1 MEDVDKLRSYLRRAV
16 DDAQALRGR
25 VRELEESA
33 REPIAIVGMSCRY
46 PGDVRTPEDLWSLV
60 DRGVDAITDFP
71 ADRGWDVEGLYDPDP
86 DRPGTSYVTKG
97 GFLADAAE
105 FDAGFFGIGPRE
117 ATAMDPQQR
126 LLLETAWE
134 AVERAGI
141 DPSGLR
147 GSRTG
152 VFVGAMTQDYG
163 PPLHDGAAGYDG
175 YRLTGQTASV
185 ASGRVSYA
193 LGLQGPAVTVDTACS
208 SSLVATHMATRALR
222 DGECELALAGG
233 AAVMATP
240 GMFVEFSRQ
249 RGLAGD
255 GRCKAFAE
263 AADGTAWAEGVGLLL
278 LERLSDA
285 RRNGH
290 RVLAV
295 IRGSAVNQDGAS
307 NGLTAPNGLSQEEVV
322 RRALSSAGLA
332 PRDVDVVEAHGT
344 GTALGD
350 PIEAQ
355 ALLATYGQDRPEGR
369 PLWLGSL
376 KSNIGHAQAAAGVG
390 GVIKMVMAMR
400 HGVLPK
406 TLHVDEPSSFVDWS
420 AGSVELLTEGRS
432 WPEAGRPRRA
442 GVSSFGVSG
451 TNAHLIVEQA
461 PEVVDG
467 REGSGPVVVS
477 DGVLPWVVSARSE
490 GALREQARRLLDHLD
505 RHPEVTPVAVGH
517 ALATGRAA
525 LDHRAVVIGREPMEL
540 KEGLAALAAG
550 EPSSGVV
557 SGVAPGGPGRT
568 VFVFPGQGAQWVG
581 MGVGLLES
589 SPVFAEHLRAC
600 AGALEPFTGWDL
612 VGVLRGVDGVPGLD
626 RVDVVQPALWAVMV
640 SLARLWEHLGVV
652 PDAVVGHSQGEI
664 AAAHIAGVLS
674 LEDSARVV
682 ALRSQT
688 IAALAGP
695 GGMVSLPLPVADA
708 SVLIERWGGRLA
720 VATVNG
726 PAATV
731 VAGDIDAVE
740 ELLTHCDEA
749 DIRARRIPVDYASHT
764 PHMEALKDRL
774 LELLAPVRPRLA
786 SVAFYSSV
794 AGRTGGPMPDTTV
807 MDAGYWY
814 ENLAT
819 TVDFQHATR
828 TLLDDG
834 HALFIEASP
843 HPVLTHPV
851 QETAED
857 HVGTTDVTVT
867 GTLRRDDDTWQR
879 VLTSLATAHTH
890 TAIDWTRFYATG
902 TGPVDLPTYPFQRE
916 RFWLEWSGG
925 VGDVG
930 VVGQGVSGH
939 PLLGAVVELGGS
951 DAAVL
956 TGRLSSASQA
966 WLSDHVVAG
975 VVVVPG
981 AVLVEMALRAGDE
994 VGVEGVEELTL
1005 EEPLIL
1011 PGGAGVQLRVEM
1023 GEPDDSGRRPV
1034 SVYSRPDSEETG
1046 TPWTRHATGTLT
1058 ARMPTAPDYA
1068 AWAPP
1073 TAWPPAGAVPVD
1085 VEELYSSLLDEGYEY
1100 GPEFQGVRGVW
1111 RLGEEVFAD
1120 VVLPEDRQGEVAGF
1134 GLHPVLLDAALHAG
1148 LLTGL
1153 GSGGGSLG
1161 LPFVWSGVRLH
1172 ATGAVHARVR
1182 LTPTGRASFA
1192 VEMADAEGAPIAS
1205 VDNLALRPV
1214 DPAKLTGTP
1223 GGHHDALYRLEWLR
1237 RTAQE
1242 SDGATSGPWALVGDN
1257 AFGLTS
1263 AMAVGRT
1270 TRYADLSALGAA
1282 LATIAPDPASGGRPE
1297 LALFC
1302 PRPTEHTSSGDPVA
1316 VRAALAEALLL
1327 VRSWL
1332 ADERFAEL
1340 RLAVVTRGA
1349 VSAGSTT
1356 DPDLALAAVWGLLR
1370 SAQTENPERIVLV
1383 DIDADESSLRALPSA
1398 LTLGE
1403 PQLAVRAGEI
1413 LVPRLVRA
1421 AGPGEEGRS
1430 GGGTATT
1437 GSPLGDPEGTVLI
1450 TGGTGTLGG
1459 LLACHLVT
1467 TYGTRH
1473 LLLAGRRGPDAD
1485 GARELVAELTA
1496 LGATATVVACDAAD
1510 PVALAA
1516 VLDGIPAGHPLTAV
1530 VHTAGVLDDGLVSG
1544 LTPDRLDTVLRPKAD
1559 AAWHLHRLTRDRELS
1574 AFVMFS
1580 SVMGALGGAGQ
1591 GNYAAANVFLDALA
1605 EHRRARGLPAVSL
1618 AWGLWE
1624 PRSGLTGDLGRAD
1637 LARMARTGL
1646 VPLTPERGLA
1656 LFDTALVRDE
1666 PTLVPAGLEAAR
1678 SARDGGG
1685 PVPAVLGA
1693 LVRPRTTR
1701 RTAAVSGKPAGPA
1714 GGRRFAGMS
1723 PADAER
1729 ELLEVVRAH
1738 AGAVLGHGGPSA
1750 VRPDSTFRELGFDSL
1765 ASVELRNRL
1774 TDALGRR
1781 LPATAVFDYPTPVVL
1796 ARYLRGE
1803 LLGDAADADA
1813 GSGPVVTGTAWDE
1826 PIAVVGMGCRLPGGI
1841 DSPEDLWE
1849 LLAAGGDAISE
1860 FPADRGWDVEGLY
1873 DPDPDRPGK
1882 SYVREGGF
1890 LADATMFDA
1899 GFFGIGPREATAMDP
1914 QQRLLLETA
1923 WEAVERAG
1931 IDPSGLRGSR
1941 TGVFVGAM
1949 NQEYGSPLHQAAEGM
1964 DGYLL
1969 TGRTAG
1975 VISGRL
1981 AYFLGLEGPAITVD
1995 TACSSSLVALHQA
2008 IHALRQGECPLAVAG
2023 GVAVMATPGVFTE
2036 FSRQRGLAADGRVKA
2051 FAAAADGTGWG
2062 EGVGVLL
2069 LERLSDARRNGH
2081 RVLAVVRG
2089 SAVNQD
2095 GASNGLT
2102 APNGPSQERVIR
2114 QALAN
2119 ARLSADEVDVVEAH
2133 GTGTTLGDPIE
2144 AQALLATYGQNRPE
2158 DRPLWLGSLKSNIG
2172 HTMAASGLAG
2182 VIKMVMALRHGV
2194 LPKTLHVDE
2203 PTPHVDWSAGGVRL
2217 LTEERAWP
2225 DADRPRRAA
2234 ISAFGISGT
2243 NAHLIVEQAPEVV
2256 EGGGG
2261 AAPVVVSDGVLP
2273 WVVSARS
2280 EGALREQARRLL
2292 DHLDRHPEVTPVEVG
2307 HALAAS
2313 RAALDHR
2320 AVVIGRDRSD
2330 YLDGLTALAAGEPSG
2345 RLVSGVAPGGPGRTV
2360 FVFPGQGAQWVGMG
2374 VGLLESSPVFA
2385 EHLRACAVA
2394 LEPFT
2399 GWDLVGVLRGVDGVP
2414 GLDRV
2419 DVVQP
2424 ALWAVMV
2431 SLARLWEHLG
2441 VVPDAVVG
2449 HSQGEIAAAHIA
2461 GVLSLE
2467 DSARVV
2473 ALRSQTI
2480 AAMAGS
2486 GGMVS
2491 LPLSRSDAS
2500 ALIESWAGRVFVAAV
2515 NGPSSTVVAG
2525 DTDALAELL
2534 AHCEGEQ
2541 IRARRVPVDY
2551 ASHTPHMEILKD
2563 RLLELLAPVRPRP
2576 ASVAF
2581 YSSVTGHTGGPMPD
2595 STVMDAGYW
2604 YENLATTVDFEAA
2617 TRALL
2622 DGGHSLFV
2630 EASPHPVLTYPVQE
2644 TAEDH
2649 AESLRVTVTGTLRRD
2664 DDTWQRL
2671 LTSLAATHMQTSADW
2686 SVFYPADRPTHLDLP
2701 TYPFQRERFW
2711 LEWSG
2716 GVGDVGVVGQG
2727 VSGHPL
2733 LGAVV
2738 ELGGSDA
2745 AVLTGRLSTASV
2757 GWLSDQVV
2765 PGAVLVEMV
2774 LRAGDEVGVDGVE
2787 ELTLEEPLILPDG
2800 AGMQLRVEV
2809 GEPDDS
2815 GRRPVGVYSRPDG
2828 EDSGGPWTRHA
2839 TGTLAPD
2846 GSVPTSWDAR
2856 IWPPSGAVPM
2866 EIEEYEYGPEFQ
2878 GVRGV
2883 WRVGEEVFAE
2893 VVLPEER
2900 QGEVAG
2906 FGLHPVLL
2914 DAALHAGLIVGGVS
2928 LGLPFVW
2935 SGVRLHA
2942 TGAVHARVRLT
2953 PTGRASFAVELADP
2967 EGAPIASVDNL
2978 ALRPVDPAE
2987 LTTADTSSATAE
2999 TSARPRITRRTAAG
3013 STAGQR
3019 FAGKSL
3025 IDAERELLEV
3035 VRAHAGAVLGHTG
3048 ASAVRPESTFREL
3061 GFDSQS
3067 SIVLRNRLTE
3077 AVGLRLPAT
3086 AVFDHP
3092 TPVVLAR
3099 YLRGEL
3105 LGDAA
3110 DADTDAGLVV
3120 TGTAR
3125 DEPIAV
3131 VGMGCRLPGGV
3142 GSPEELWDLVASGT
3156 EALSGFPADRG
3167 WDVAGLYDPDPDR
3180 PGTSYVTKGGF
3191 LADAA
3196 EFDAGFFGISPRE
3209 ATAMD
3214 PQQRLLLET
3223 AWEAVERAG
3232 IDPSG
3237 LRGSRTG
3244 VFVGAV
3250 SLEYG
3255 TPLHQ
3260 APEGMDG
3267 LLMTGKMTSV
3277 ISGRLAYFLGL
3288 EGPAITV
3295 DTACSSSLVAL
3306 HQAVHSLRQGECAL
3320 AVTGG
3325 VSVIA
3330 SPGVFTEF
3338 SRQRGLAPDGRVKA
3352 FAAAADGTGWGEG
3365 VGVLLLERLSDA
3377 RRNGHRVLAVVRG
3390 SAVNQDGASNGL
3402 TAPNGPS
3409 QERVIRQALANA
3421 RLSADE
3427 VDVVEAHGT
3436 GTTLGDPI
3444 EAQALLATYGQDRP
3458 EDRPLWL
3465 GSLKSNIGHLGA
3477 AAGVAGVIKMVMAL
3491 RKGKLPSTLNVDEPT
3506 PHVDWSAGAVEL
3518 LTEERPWPEAGR
3530 PRRAGI
3536 SAFGVSGTNAHLIV
3550 EQAPEAVDT
3559 DGSGVSGPVVVSD
3572 GVLPWV

>member
-46 PGDVRTPEDLWSLV
+46 PGDVRTPEDLWRLV
-60 DRGVDAITDFP
+60 ERGTDAITDFP

-97 GFLADAAE
+97 GFLADAAG

-141 DPSGLR
+141 DPGGLR

-222 DGECELALAGG
+222 DGECDLALAGG

-307 NGLTAPNGLSQEEVV
+307 NGLTAPNGLSQEEVI
-322 RRALSSAGLA
+322 RRALSSAGLV
-332 PRDVDVVEAHGT
+332 PQDVDVVEAHGT

-355 ALLATYGQDRPEGR
+355 ALLATYGQGRSEGR

-400 HGVLPK
+400 YGVLPR

-420 AGSVELLTEGRS
+420 AGSVELLTETRS
-432 WPEAGRPRRA
+432 WPEVDRPRRA

-461 PEVVDG
+461 PEVVEEG
-467 REGSGPVVVS
+467 EGSEPVVVAG
-477 DGVLPWVVSARSE
+477 GVLPWVVSARSE
-490 GALREQARRLLDHLD
+490 GALREQARRLLDYVD
-505 RHPEVTPVAVGH
+505 RRPGVTSVEVGH
-517 ALATGRAA
+517 ALATSRAVF
-525 LDHRAVVIGREPMEL
+525 DHRAVVIGREPVEL
-540 KEGLAALAAG
+540 RAGLAALAIG

-557 SGVAPGGPGRT
+557 SGVAPGGSGRT
-568 VFVFPGQGAQWVG
+568 AFVFPGQGAQWIG
-581 MGVGLLES
+581 MGVGLLDS
-589 SPVFAEHLRAC
+589 SPVFAEHLGAC
-600 AGALEPFTGWDL
+600 AAVLEPFTGWD
-612 VGVLRGVDGVPGLD
+612 VVDVLRGVEGVPGLD
-626 RVDVVQPALWAVMV
+626 RVEVVQPALWAVMV

-695 GGMVSLPLPVADA
+695 GGMVSLPLSSSDA
-708 SVLIERWGGRLA
+708 SVLIERWNGRLT

-726 PAATV
+726 PTATV

-740 ELLTHCDEA
+740 ELLTHCEDVQ
-749 DIRARRIPVDYASHT
+749 IRARRIPVDYASHT
-764 PHMEALKDRL
+764 PHMATLKHRL
-774 LELLAPVRPRLA
+774 LELLSPIQPRPG

-794 AGRTGGPMPDTTV
+794 AGHTGGPMPDTTV
-807 MDAGYWY
+807 MNAGYWY
-814 ENLAT
+814 DNLAT
-819 TVDFQHATR
+819 TVDFEAATKA
-828 TLLDDG
+828 LLDDG
-834 HALFIEASP
+834 HALFVEASP
-843 HPVLTHPV
+843 HPVLTYPV
-851 QETAED
+851 QETAEQHAD
-857 HVGTTDVTVT
+857 TAGVTVT

-879 VLTSLATAHTH
+879 VLTSLATAHTR
-890 TAIDWTRFYATG
+890 TAIDWTRFYAPATG
-902 TGPVDLPTYPFQRE
+902 AVDLPTYPFQRE

-925 VGDVG
+925 AGDAG
-930 VVGQGVSGH
+930 VVGQGVLGH
-939 PLLGAVVELGGS
+939 PLLGAVVELAGA
-951 DAAVL
+951 DAVVL

-966 WLSDHVVAG
+966 WLSDHVVTGA
-975 VVVVPG
+975 VVLPG
-981 AVLVEMALRAGDE
+981 AVLVEMVLRAGDE
-994 VGVEGVEELTL
+994 AGVDGVEELTL

-1011 PGGAGVQLRVEM
+1011 SGGAGVRLRVEV
-1023 GEPDDSGRRPV
+1023 GESDDTGRRPV
-1034 SVYSRPDSEETG
+1034 GVHSRPEGEETG
-1046 TPWTRHATGTLT
+1046 APWTRHATGTLT
-1058 ARMPTAPDYA
+1058 ARIPTGPDDA
-1068 AWAPP
+1068 AWARPA
-1073 TAWPPAGAVPVD
+1073 AWPPSGAVPAD
-1085 VEELYSSLLDEGYEY
+1085 AEELYASLADEGYEY

-1111 RLGEEVFAD
+1111 RRGNEVFAE
-1120 VVLPEDRQGEVAGF
+1120 VVLSEERQGEVAGF
-1134 GLHPVLLDAALHAG
+1134 GLHPVLLDAAMHAG
-1148 LLTGL
+1148 LIPSQDS

-1161 LPFVWSGVRLH
+1161 LPFVWSGVRLY

-1182 LTPTGRASFA
+1182 LTPTGRSSFA
-1192 VEMADAEGAPIAS
+1192 LELADTEGAPIAS
-1205 VDNLALRPV
+1205 VDNLALRPA
-1214 DPAKLTGTP
+1214 DPARLTGTP
-1223 GGHHDALYRLEWLR
+1223 GGHHDALYRLEWVR
-1237 RTAQE
+1237 HTAQE
-1242 SDGATSGPWALVGDN
+1242 SDGGTSGPWALVGDDT
-1257 AFGLTS
+1257 FGL
-1263 AMAVGRT
+1263 AAAVDADRT
-1270 TRYADLSALGAA
+1270 TRYADLSALAAA
-1282 LATIAPDPASGGRPE
+1282 LATSAPESASGRRPE

-1302 PRPTEHTSSGDPVA
+1302 PRPTEHISSGDPVA
-1316 VRAALAEALLL
+1316 VRAALTEALLL

-1332 ADERFAEL
+1332 ADERFTGL

-1349 VSAGSTT
+1349 MSAGSTT

-1370 SAQTENPERIVLV
+1370 SAQTENPDRIVLV
-1383 DIDADESSLRALPSA
+1383 DIDADESSLSTLPSA

-1403 PQLAVRAGEI
+1403 PQLAVRAGGI
-1413 LVPRLVRA
+1413 LVPRLTRA
-1421 AGPGEEGRS
+1421 AGPAEDRGAGK
-1430 GGGTATT
+1430 TT
-1437 GSPLGDPEGTVLI
+1437 TTRSPLGDPEGTVLI

-1459 LLACHLVT
+1459 LLARHLVT

-1485 GARELVAELTA
+1485 GAPELVTELTA
-1496 LGATATVVACDAAD
+1496 LGATATVVTCDVAD

-1530 VHTAGVLDDGLVSG
+1530 VHAAGVLDDGLFTD
-1544 LTPDRLDTVLRPKAD
+1544 LTPDRLDSVLRPKAD
-1559 AAWHLHRLTRDRELS
+1559 AAWHLHRLTKGRELS

-1624 PRSGLTGDLGRAD
+1624 PRSGLTGDLDRAD

-1656 LFDTALVRDE
+1656 LFDSALARDE

-1678 SARDGGG
+1678 SARDGGA

-1701 RTAAVSGKPAGPA
+1701 RTAAGPGTAAGTA
-1714 GGRRFAGMS
+1714 GGRRFAGMA

-1738 AGAVLGHGGPSA
+1738 AGAVLGHGEPSA

-1781 LPATAVFDYPTPVVL
+1781 LPATAVFDYPTPVAL

-1803 LLGDAADADA
+1803 LLGDAADAGA
-1813 GSGPVVTGTAWDE
+1813 HVHAHAGPVVTGTAWDE

-1849 LLAAGGDAISE
+1849 LLAAGGDAISD
-1860 FPADRGWDVEGLY
+1860 FPADRGWDLEGLY

-1890 LADATMFDA
+1890 LADAAGFDA

-1931 IDPSGLRGSR
+1931 IDPGGLRGSR
-1941 TGVFVGAM
+1941 TGVFIGAM
-1949 NQEYGSPLHQAAEGM
+1949 NQEYGSLLHQAPEGM

-1969 TGRTAG
+1969 TGKTAG

-2036 FSRQRGLAADGRVKA
+2036 FSRQRGLAADGRIKA

-2081 RVLAVVRG
+2081 RVLAVIRG

-2119 ARLSADEVDVVEAH
+2119 AGLAADEVDAVEAH

-2158 DRPLWLGSLKSNIG
+2158 ERPLWLGSLKSNIG

-2182 VIKMVMALRHGV
+2182 VIKMVLAIRHGV

-2203 PTPHVDWSAGGVRL
+2203 PTPHVDWSTGGVRL
-2217 LTEERAWP
+2217 LTEQRAWP

-2256 EGGGG
+2256 EGGEGSE
-2261 AAPVVVSDGVLP
+2261 PVVVAGGVLP

-2292 DHLDRHPEVTPVEVG
+2292 DHLDRRPGVTSVEVG
-2307 HALAAS
+2307 HALATS
-2313 RAALDHR
+2313 RAVFDHR
-2320 AVVIGRDRSD
+2320 AVVIGRDQSD
-2330 YLDGLTALAAGEPSG
+2330 YRDGLAALAAGEPSG
-2345 RLVSGVAPGGPGRTV
+2345 RLVSGVASGEAGRTV
-2360 FVFPGQGAQWVGMG
+2360 FVFPGQGAQWIGMG
-2374 VGLLESSPVFA
+2374 LGLLESSPAFA
-2385 EHLRACAVA
+2385 EHLEACAAA

-2399 GWDLVGVLRGVDGVP
+2399 GWDVVDVLRGVEGVP

-2441 VVPDAVVG
+2441 IVPDAVVG

-2491 LPLSRSDAS
+2491 LPLPRSDAS
-2500 ALIESWAGRVFVAAV
+2500 ALIERWAGQVFVAAV
-2515 NGPSSTVVAG
+2515 NSPLSTVVAG
-2525 DTDALAELL
+2525 DADALAELL
-2534 AHCEGEQ
+2534 AHCEDVQ
-2541 IRARRVPVDY
+2541 IRARRIPVDY
-2551 ASHTPHMEILKD
+2551 ASHTLHMEALKD
-2563 RLLELLAPVRPRP
+2563 RLLELLAPIQPRP
-2576 ASVAF
+2576 GSVAF
-2581 YSSVTGHTGGPMPD
+2581 YSSVAGHTGGPMPD
-2595 STVMDAGYW
+2595 TTVMNAGYW
-2604 YENLATTVDFEAA
+2604 YDNLATTVDFEAA
-2617 TRALL
+2617 TKALL
-2622 DGGHSLFV
+2622 DDGHTLFV

-2649 AESLRVTVTGTLRRD
+2649 AGTVRVTVTGTLRRD
-2664 DDTWQRL
+2664 DDTWQRV
-2671 LTSLAATHMQTSADW
+2671 LTSLATTHLQTAADW
-2686 SVFYPADRPTHLDLP
+2686 SVFYPTDRSAHLDLP

-2711 LEWSG
+2711 LESSG
-2716 GVGDVGVVGQG
+2716 GAGDAGALGQE
-2727 VSGHPL
+2727 VLGHPL

-2738 ELGGSDA
+2738 ELAGADA
-2745 AVLTGRLSTASV
+2745 VVLTGRLSSASV
-2757 GWLSDQVV
+2757 GWLSDPVV

-2787 ELTLEEPLILPDG
+2787 ELRLEEPLVLPDR
-2800 AGMQLRVEV
+2800 AGVRLRVEV
-2809 GEPDDS
+2809 GESDDT
-2815 GRRPVGVYSRPDG
+2815 GRRTVGVHSRPDG
-2828 EDSGGPWTRHA
+2828 EETGAPWTRHA
-2839 TGTLAPD
+2839 TGTLTPD
-2846 GSVPTSWDAR
+2846 GSVSMPSWDAR
-2856 IWPPSGAVPM
+2856 IWPPTGAVPM
-2866 EIEEYEYGPEFQ
+2866 EVDGYQYGPGFQ

-2883 WRVGEEVFAE
+2883 WRRGEETFAE
-2893 VVLPEER
+2893 VVLSEER

-2914 DAALHAGLIVGGVS
+2914 DAAMHAGGVS
-2928 LGLPFVW
+2928 SGLPFVW
-2935 SGVRLHA
+2935 SGVRLYA

-2953 PTGRASFAVELADP
+2953 PTGRSSFALELADT

-2978 ALRPVDPAE
+2978 ALRPADPAQP
-2987 LTTADTSSATAE
+2987 TTADTPPAE
-2999 TSARPRITRRTAAG
+2999 SEITARPRITRRTAAG

-3019 FAGKSL
+3019 FAGKSP

-3110 DADTDAGLVV
+3110 DAGAEPVV
-3120 TGTAR
+3120 AGTAW

-3156 EALSGFPADRG
+3156 EALSEFPTDRG
-3167 WDVAGLYDPDPDR
+3167 WDVEGLYDPDPDR

-3196 EFDAGFFGISPRE
+3196 GFDAGFFGISPRE

-3232 IDPSG
+3232 IDPGG

-3288 EGPAITV
+3288 EGPAITI

-3306 HQAVHSLRQGECAL
+3306 HQAVHSLRQGECTL
-3320 AVTGG
+3320 AVAGG

-3365 VGVLLLERLSDA
+3365 AGVLLLERLSDA

-3421 RLSADE
+3421 
-3427 VDVVEAHGT
+3427 G
-3436 GTTLGDPI
+3436 
-3444 EAQALLATYGQDRP
+3444 
-3458 EDRPLWL
+3458 
-3465 GSLKSNIGHLGA
+3465 
-3477 AAGVAGVIKMVMAL
+3477 
-3491 RKGKLPSTLNVDEPT
+3491 
-3506 PHVDWSAGAVEL
+3506 
-3518 LTEERPWPEAGR
+3518 
-3530 PRRAGI
+3530 
-3536 SAFGVSGTNAHLIV
+3536 
-3550 EQAPEAVDT
+3550 
-3559 DGSGVSGPVVVSD
+3559 
-3572 GVLPWV
+3572 